1 MTEREIPLGKDIAL
15 DQNPDIPLREAV
27 YLTLRKQILSGG
39 FKPGEHLTEI
49 RLGKLLGTS
58 RTPIREAIR
67 KLEKEGLVTIHRGS
81 GATVA
86 PISEKDMKDVLELR
100 RDLDILSARL
110 AAQRIGEEDKK
121 LLRVACDS
129 FEESIRSGDK
139 IRIASA
145 DVEIHDIIAK
155 ASGNRKLVEI
165 LRTLA
170 DQVYRYRF
178 EYIKDDFAYDRLVA
192 EHKAIT
198 EAIIEGDEERAAK
211 ASSVHIDNQETTILE
226 QIAKREV

>member
-121 LLRVACDS
+121 LLRAACDS

-155 ASGNRKLVEI
+155 ASGN
-165 LRTLA
+165 RTLA